1 MIERLETRAGRVVL
15 WVLSVGVVVI
25 LALAVGRTLPTQPM
39 LGITAALVVLAL
51 GVTAAEPAAVPLITM
66 PVLVVVARISVG
78 GIGLSVSDAALLG
91 ATLAAVVFAPRPFSP
106 PLRTL
111 LWLSVLYQVATLFTV
126 FANPFTENVVEW
138 FHAWMLVAGAL
149 LAGWAVGRSGYARLG
164 LSLLVGAILALAL
177 VTIVQGAMQY
187 AAGNF
192 GPVYPSWPYGMH
204 KNFAGTVLGFGAA
217 IVYANPGWIDW
228 ARRWS
233 LAAFWTMSAGL
244 LLTQSRQAI
253 IGLGVAL
260 VVIALRSGRGAAG
273 SGTAPAMASNGER
286 RRRRSRLILLAV
298 VPALVLVGTLVKD
311 QVEEGNQFNSVFQRI
326 RWFEETLEFWAES
339 PWVGHGL
346 RFWTAG
352 RGLNFQPPNAELEML
367 ASAGVLGLVGFVLL
381 MGGALVVLWRVDPAY
396 GTLAAALLLSRLVQS
411 QLDLF
416 WVAVQTSI
424 PFVVAGVCLGAEAL
438 ARDDRAVLEAE
449 LAVLPPDE
457 GEDLVS
463 RLHPAERLR

>member
-1 MIERLETRAGRVVL
+1 VTQLLETRAGRVVL
-15 WVLSVGVVVI
+15 WLVGAGVVVG
-25 LALAVGRTLPTQPM
+25 LTLAVGRTLPTQPM
-39 LGITAALVVLAL
+39 IGITAALVVLAL
-51 GVTAAEPAAVPLITM
+51 GITAAQPAAVPLLTM

-78 GIGLSVSDAALLG
+78 GIGLSISDAALLG
-91 ATLAAVVFAPRPFSP
+91 ATLAAVVFAPRPYSP
-106 PLRTL
+106 PLRAL
-111 LWLSVLYQVATLFTV
+111 LWLSALYQVATLFTV
-126 FANPFTENVVEW
+126 FANPFTENIVEW

-149 LAGWAVGRSGYARLG
+149 IAGWAVGRGGFARLG
-164 LSLLVGAILALAL
+164 LSLLLGAMLALAII
-177 VTIVQGAMQY
+177 TIVEGALQY

-192 GPVYPSWPYGMH
+192 SPLYVSWPYEMH
-204 KNFAGTVLGFGAA
+204 KNFVGTVLGFGAVIA
-217 IVYANPGWIDW
+217 YANPGWMGW
-228 ARRWS
+228 PRRWA
-233 LAAFWTMSAGL
+233 LTTFWTMAAGL
-244 LLTQSRQAI
+244 LFTQSRQAI

-260 VVIALRSGRGAAG
+260 VLIALRGGRSPAG
-273 SGTAPAMASNGER
+273 SGTEPTGVTNGER

-352 RGLNFQPPNAELEML
+352 RGLGYQPPNAELEVL
-367 ASAGVLGLVGFVLL
+367 ASAGIIGLAGFVLL
-381 MGGALVVLWRVDPAY
+381 MGGALVILWRLDPVY
-396 GTLAAALLLSRLVQS
+396 GTLGLALLLSRLVQS

-438 ARDDRAVLEAE
+438 ARDRRAVLEAE
-449 LAVLPPDE
+449 LAVLPSE
-457 GEDLVS
+457 EAEELVS
-463 RLHPAERLR
+463 RLHPVGRSR